1 MNLKKILLASAFAA
15 VLGAGLP
22 DPAWAAAKTLGQ
34 AVQQVKR
41 STGGKVLSAN
51 TVVRGN
57 KEVHRIK
64 VLTQDGRV
72 RVVQVEGRTIR
83 KQASAKKPNRR

>member
-1 MNLKKILLASAFAA
+1 MNLKTILIASVFAVA
-15 VLGAGLP
+15 LGTGLP
-22 DPAWAAAKTLGQ
+22 ETAWAAAKTLGQ

-41 STGGKVLSAN
+41 NTGGKVLAAS

-57 KEVHRIK
+57 KEIHRIK

-83 KQASAKKPNRR
+83 KQAANKKPNRR